1 MSAPAARVMNVAESA
16 GSVRYKHET
25 SALGGLALSADEVRR
40 LTLYSQGFLGAAA
53 RRGGVTGVLRRIGA
67 VQLDTISVL
76 ARSHELV
83 AYARLGPI
91 GRDAVEAAYWPSSG
105 PKTFE
110 YWAHAACILP
120 IEDWPYYASRRR
132 ASTARGQRWHQI
144 SERACDE
151 VLARLRAEGP
161 LTATQLGGAK
171 AGGPWWDWSEVK
183 IAAEWLLDTGRAVCV
198 RRVGWRRV
206 YDLPDRA
213 VPKPLLDHD
222 PTDSECLAYLVG
234 ATARA
239 LGVATHADLIEYQRL
254 NGHGLHIRG
263 GDALDPAAEAAGLTP
278 VTVPG
283 AKRPL
288 RGWADPAALAWL
300 AAGGRGTHR
309 TALLSPFDSLI
320 WDRKRT
326 LRMFGYRHLFEPY
339 VPKEKR
345 ERGYFTMPLLSG
357 GQIAGWVDPAR
368 DGKTLVAR
376 NVFLEKPAA
385 VAPMARALAE
395 AAQWAGCSNVIA
407 ERVQPSPLA
416 QPLAAALQALG
427 DLDQLLAHRDHHG
440 FHPGVDLQLLQDVPH
455 VVLHGVLRDEQLL
468 GDVTV
473 VEAARHQ
480 AKHLHLPIGQLRCGR
495 VLGGL

>member
-1 MSAPAARVMNVAESA
+1 MSYPGSRVIGVGETAAAVLDDARAA
-16 GSVRYKHET
+16 G
-25 SALGGLALSADEVRR
+25 AGLQLSADEVRR
-40 LTLYSQGFLGAAA
+40 LTLYAQGFLGAAA
-53 RRGGVTGVLRRIGA
+53 RRGGVTGMLRRVSA

-83 AYARLGPI
+83 AYARLGPV
-91 GRDAVEAAYWPSSG
+91 GRETVEQAYWPARK
-105 PKTFE
+105 PTTFE

-120 IEDWPYYASRRR
+120 IADWPFYAWRRR
-132 ASTARGQRWHQI
+132 AIAARGQRWHKV
-144 SERACDE
+144 SAEACE
-151 VLARLRAEGP
+151 QVLARLRDEGP

-198 RRVGWRRV
+198 RRTGWRRI
-206 YDLPDRA
+206 YDLPERVIPAD
-213 VPKPLLDHD
+213 LLGLE
-222 PTDSECLAYLVG
+222 PTDDECLSHLV
-234 ATARA
+234 AAVSRA
-239 LGVATHADLIEYQRL
+239 LGVATHADFMEYQRL
-254 NGHGLHIRG
+254 NGYGLQLR
-263 GDALDPAAEAAGLTP
+263 DSARLDEAAATAGLVP

-283 AKRPL
+283 TGAGGSGVLSPRGGSAGGSGGSSPRGGRAPL

-309 TALLSPFDSLI
+309 TTLLSPFDSLV

-345 ERGYFTMPLLSG
+345 ERGYFTMPLLAG

-368 DGKTLVAR
+368 SGKTLVAR

-395 AAQWAGCSNVIA
+395 AAQWTGCDNVIA
-407 ERVQPSPLA
+407 ERVQPAPLA
-416 QPLAAALQALG
+416 QPLAVALKALG
-427 DLDQLLAHRDHHG
+427 
-440 FHPGVDLQLLQDVPH
+440 
-455 VVLHGVLRDEQLL
+455 
-468 GDVTV
+468 
-473 VEAARHQ
+473 
-480 AKHLHLPIGQLRCGR
+480 
-495 VLGGL
+495 